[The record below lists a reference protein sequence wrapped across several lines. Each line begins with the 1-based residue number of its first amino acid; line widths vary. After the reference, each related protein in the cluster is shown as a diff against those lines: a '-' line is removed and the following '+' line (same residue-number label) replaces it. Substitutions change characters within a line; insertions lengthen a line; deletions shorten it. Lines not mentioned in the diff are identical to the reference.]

1 MGINRAMKSIV
12 HLKSNSQNKELPD
25 LVAIETFVKC
35 EMCYI
40 VVTKIKYFG
49 WLVQERFYQGFV
61 HSKNCFKPS
70 FVRLRRRRE
79 SVPVI
84 FPSLVVTERQK
95 TSQTKVS
102 KASSPSPTHSK
113 VNQHGGDKSFEN
125 KLSSSLKGVTSRF
138 LPKKDIVIFF
148 QGFHWKS
155 SSSLGAL
162 KHLQKQDAL
171 HWLSR

>member
-1 MGINRAMKSIV
+1 MCHVPKIV
-12 HLKSNSQNKELPD
+12 KQN
-25 LVAIETFVKC
+25 
-35 EMCYI
+35 
-40 VVTKIKYFG
+40 
-49 WLVQERFYQGFV
+49 
-61 HSKNCFKPS
+61 

-125 KLSSSLKGVTSRF
+125 MLSSSLKGVTSRF
-138 LPKKDIVIFF
+138 LEKKV
-148 QGFHWKS
+148 
-155 SSSLGAL
+155 
-162 KHLQKQDAL
+162 
-171 HWLSR
+171 